1 MTTKISAIAPAS
13 PVVATPINGADA
25 SAVAVIDRLAGTL
38 APGNALAAA
47 VGFESLSGISG
58 LEKPGFTWRHRL
70 DGVWAWVG
78 MIQGEG
84 EVECSG
90 EVIHARPGTVYLIPP
105 GVPFLERNTSAG
117 PWGFACLL
125 LKCAEAL
132 IPASV
137 ARRDATALH
146 GQFDTVLRLAEVV
159 RALHFRPPGF
169 EAKAVGGTLS
179 VLGTLRERLEAVPS
193 APADSLIARAISVIR
208 GNLAR
213 PLSLAELAGQCRV
226 SLSLLSHRFRQETG
240 LSPIQYA
247 RRERITAAKELIL
260 AGATVKQ
267 AAAQLGFSSPF
278 HLSKLF
284 TAQEGRP
291 PVFFRS
297 LARRRGNGPGRT
309 RVRGVARPL
318 GGQGVAER

>member
-47 VGFESLSGISG
+47 VGIESLSGLSG
-58 LEKPGFTWRHRL
+58 FEKPGFTWPHRL

-78 MIQGEG
+78 MAQGEG
-84 EVECSG
+84 EVVCG
-90 EVIHARPGTVYLIPP
+90 KTMIRTRPGTVYLIPP
-105 GVPFLERNTSAG
+105 GIPFLERNTGAG

-125 LKCAEAL
+125 LRCAEAL
-132 IPASV
+132 LPASI
-137 ARRDATALH
+137 ARRGATVLQAEL
-146 GQFDTVLRLAEVV
+146 DTVLRLTEVV

-169 EAKAVGGTLS
+169 EAKAVGGTLF
-179 VLGTLRERLEAVPS
+179 VLGSLRERLEATPS
-193 APADSLIARAISVIR
+193 GPADSPVARAIAVIR
-208 GNLAR
+208 ENLSR
-213 PLSLAELAGQCRV
+213 PPGLAELAEQCRV
-226 SLSLLSHRFRQETG
+226 SVSLLSHRFRHETG
-240 LSPIQYA
+240 FSPVQYA

-297 LARRRGNGPGRT
+297 LARRSPRRSPRRAPRPPGQQ
-309 RVRGVARPL
+309 A
-318 GGQGVAER
+318 